1 MKYKLISQQTF
12 EKARMEI
19 SKANSVASSKKQ
31 TKEINSS
38 KEKIVF
44 TSDDD
49 ELNRKVLEKL
59 KIDVL
64 LINLS
69 KRKDFQKQRNSGFN
83 QVLAKIAKK
92 NKIHIGINLDEI
104 IKANKFE
111 KSKILA
117 RVKQNIFLCNK
128 AKLKMVFVVQDKNNL
143 RNIYDLKSLGL
154 VLGMST
160 GMCKGI
166 EIVSF

>member
-1 MKYKLISQQTF
+1 MKLISQQKF
-12 EKARMEI
+12 EKARR
-19 SKANSVASSKKQ
+19 
-31 TKEINSS
+31 EINSS

-59 KIDVL
+59 RIDVL
-64 LINLS
+64 LINLDE
-69 KRKDFQKQRNSGFN
+69 RKDYQKQRNSGFN

-92 NKIHIGINLDEI
+92 NKINIGINLDEI
-104 IKANKFE
+104 IKSNKFE

-117 RVKQNIFLCNK
+117 RIKQNIFLCNK
-128 AKLKMVFVVQDKNNL
+128 TKLKMVFVVQEKNNL